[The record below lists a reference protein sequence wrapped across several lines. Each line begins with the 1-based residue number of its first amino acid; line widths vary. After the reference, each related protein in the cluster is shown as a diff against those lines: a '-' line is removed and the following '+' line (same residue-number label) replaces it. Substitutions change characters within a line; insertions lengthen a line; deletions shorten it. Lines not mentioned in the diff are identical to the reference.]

1 MPPVNALLR
10 SFFDA
15 LIPRI
20 CAGCNTKLELT
31 EKVVCDSCLS
41 GAEYAGD
48 DYILQQY
55 NINFSGS
62 AVDSFTTLFIFRA
75 ESIVQKI
82 SHSFKYSGMF
92 RNAVYAGELLGD
104 KLLSKEITNETD
116 FILPVPLHPL
126 KKHERGYNQTDYI
139 CRGISRVTGLE
150 LRVGEFLLRLLHVRG
165 PAAGARCHDRP
176 IPDRLVC
183 RVRAVRVTDRAGDSY
198 APPLPDQSP
207 VRAIAAFNVPRG
219 ARDDRASRDAAGRVS
234 GTGAVAG
241 RLLDGAARNP
251 AGVCRGGRTGQASV
265 LPAGE
270 QWSLSRQLHFRNSYS
285 RRSSAIDHLLDCR

>member
-10 SFFDA
+10 LFFDA
-15 LIPRI
+15 LIPRV

-31 EKVVCDSCLS
+31 EKTVCGRCLS

-104 KLLSKEITNETD
+104 KLLSKEITSETD
-116 FILPVPLHPL
+116 FIIPVPLHPL

-150 LRVGEFLLRLLHVRG
+150 LHTNVVRRIKNTRTQAKLNRSERVENVRNAFIVKKPFMVEGKTILLVDDVKTTGSTLAE
-165 PAAGARCHDRP
+165 AAKVLKD
-176 IPDRLVC
+176 
-183 RVRAVRVTDRAGDSY
+183 AGCKKII
-198 APPLPDQSP
+198 AATF
-207 VRAIAAFNVPRG
+207 AIAAG
-219 ARDDRASRDAAGRVS
+219 D
-234 GTGAVAG
+234 T
-241 RLLDGAARNP
+241 
-251 AGVCRGGRTGQASV
+251 
-265 LPAGE
+265 
-270 QWSLSRQLHFRNSYS
+270 
-285 RRSSAIDHLLDCR
+285 I